1 MKTDVFHHALP
12 FAKQREIADYFVA
25 RLRSVEVADYPCF
38 DYPSACALARVL
50 QKADKERLI
59 QTINIHGSY
68 VRIQRNSKGS
78 FAFAAVVLDHVS
90 TSLRISGG

>member
-1 MKTDVFHHALP
+1 MKTDVFHHAQN
-12 FAKQREIADYFVA
+12 FAKQKEIAEFFIN
-25 RLRSVEVADYPCF
+25 RLRSVEFADYPCF
-38 DYPSACALARVL
+38 DYQSACALARIL

-68 VRIQRNSKGS
+68 VRIQRNNKGS

-90 TSLRISGG
+90 ESVRIQEG